1 MSLSRLARFAPNIE
15 ESDRNEQ
22 AVRKVEL
29 ALLFRL
35 LPGKPK
41 GFEAHRL
48 ILGRLLGRI
57 VFRFH
62 GLPDA
67 CLFLLL
73 NSLCLSTIPGAAV
86 IARHGA
92 LASCS

>member
-1 MSLSRLARFAPNIE
+1 MSLRRLARFAPNIE

-48 ILGRLLGRI
+48 G
-57 VFRFH
+57 VSQT
-62 GLPDA
+62 LP
-67 CLFLLL
+67 
-73 NSLCLSTIPGAAV
+73 
-86 IARHGA
+86 
-92 LASCS
+92 